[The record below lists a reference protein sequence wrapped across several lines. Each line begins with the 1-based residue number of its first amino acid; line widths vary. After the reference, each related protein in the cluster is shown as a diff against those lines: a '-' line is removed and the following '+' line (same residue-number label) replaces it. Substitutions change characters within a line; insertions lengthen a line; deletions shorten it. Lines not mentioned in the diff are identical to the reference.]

1 MICTTINDNG
11 ELEIFST
18 ADYLVLVDNGEIIHK
33 EKNPALKAREKRPT
47 VAKRCLE
54 LGADTVI
61 APHGSLCFPSYT
73 ILNGK
78 IKRIYAARRG
88 DKLNEAMVWPV
99 NMGEIAYSSFLA
111 TWERLTRLTRKAKPE
126 IL

>member
-1 MICTTINDNG
+1 MICSTINDNG
-11 ELEIFST
+11 ELEIFSK
-18 ADYLVLVDNGEIIHK
+18 ADYIVLMDGGKIIHK
-33 EKNPALKAREKRPT
+33 EKNPALEAKEKRPT

-61 APHGSLCFPSYT
+61 APHGSLCLPSYT

-78 IKRIYAARRG
+78 VKRIYIARRG
-88 DKLNEAMVWPV
+88 EKLSEAMVWPV

-111 TWERLTRLTRKAKPE
+111 TWERLAHLTNKSTPRV
-126 IL
+126 